1 MKKLIT
7 LSAALLFIGALTLT
21 SCNSNR
27 SLCPAYPPAAYQ
39 GDADTDNQ
47 NAKENFTVEKQKN
60 L

>member
-27 SLCPAYPPAAYQ
+27 SLCPAYPPSAYQ
-39 GDADTDNQ
+39 GDTDNQ
-47 NAKENFTVEKQKN
+47 NADNDFIIEEQKK